1 MSVVEVNDARLAAVD
16 LRSLV
21 DLDALQ
27 RIQDDFAADTGLAMI
42 TVDSMGRPVTRA
54 SEFSA
59 LCRFLRQDP
68 EIRRRCF
75 SCDAHGGF
83 QSALEGKP
91 FVYRCHAGLVDF
103 SVGIVMGPHY
113 LGAIL
118 AGQVLLTK
126 GQGSLAKI
134 LTSSDDLG
142 DANAVAELMD
152 QVKVVELAKLESAA
166 AAIVTLA
173 NRTLSGR
180 GSTHYVPA
188 STGPY
193 LGRLKPLPRQTPSD
207 SQVLAPLLSGK
218 AKLLPLVPLQAEV
231 PSAEVTVDAE
241 RIAANLHAADVGANL
256 QLLSD
261 YLDRL
266 LPRWSQ
272 KLSPVKLAEF
282 EDVLIGLAS
291 GEGVHHGREVSQV
304 VIRHRNRRRPELNRY
319 ECQLYCE
326 RLMILLHTLV
336 EPELLPRQ
344 RTIATLL
351 NEIEKDPTSF
361 LTCGKAAEYLMWC
374 ESHFARRFKDK
385 TGQSFIH
392 YVTAKRLERAKFM
405 LIHTP
410 KPVLRIATELGFQ
423 PANYF
428 SRTFKK
434 LVGVTPSE
442 FREKHTRQDRP

>member
-1 MSVVEVNDARLAAVD
+1 MSVVEVHDERLAGMD
-16 LRSLV
+16 LRTLI
-21 DLDALQ
+21 DLEQLQ
-27 RIQDDFAADTGLAMI
+27 RIQDDFAVETGIAMI
-42 TVDSMGRPVTRA
+42 TVDSMGTPVTRA

-75 SCDAHGGF
+75 SCDAHGGL
-83 QSALEGKP
+83 QSAIEGKP
-91 FVYRCHAGLVDF
+91 FIYRCHAGLVDF
-103 SVGIVMGPHY
+103 SVSIMMGQHY

-126 GQGSLAKI
+126 GQDSLSKIIGNTDSLADAGPV
-134 LTSSDDLG
+134 SDLLD
-142 DANAVAELMD
+142 E
-152 QVKVVELAKLESAA
+152 VKVVELSKLESAA
-166 AAIVTLA
+166 DAIVRLA
-173 NRTLSGR
+173 NDSLSRR
-180 GSTHYVPA
+180 GTSYHLPA

-193 LGRLKPLPRQTPSD
+193 LGRLQPIAVAASSQN
-207 SQVLAPLLSGK
+207 QVLAPLLLGK
-218 AKLLPLVPLQAEV
+218 SKPLPLVPIQAAPQAESAALD
-231 PSAEVTVDAE
+231 PS
-241 RIAANLHAADVGANL
+241 RIAANLHDANVAANL
-256 QLLSD
+256 ELLGL

-272 KLSPVKLAEF
+272 KIHTSKLAEF
-282 EDVLIGLAS
+282 EDLLIGLAS
-291 GEGVHHGREVSQV
+291 SEGVHHGRDISQV
-304 VIRHRNRRRPELNRY
+304 VIRNRNKRRPDLNRY
-319 ECQLYCE
+319 ECQVYCE
-326 RLMILLHTLV
+326 KLIIMLHNLV

-361 LTCGKAAEYLMWC
+361 LTCSKAAEYLMWS
-374 ESHFARRFKDK
+374 ESHFARRFKDR

-405 LIHTP
+405 LLHTT
-410 KPVLRIATELGFQ
+410 KPVLRIATELEFQ

-434 LVGVTPSE
+434 ATGLTPTE
-442 FREKHTRQDRP
+442 YRLEHAQNGQP

>member
-1 MSVVEVNDARLAAVD
+1 MSVVEVSDARLAAVD
-16 LRSLV
+16 LRTLI
-21 DLDALQ
+21 DLEELQ

-42 TVDSMGRPVTRA
+42 TVDSMGTPVTRA

-103 SVGIVMGPHY
+103 SVGIMMGPHY

-118 AGQVLLTK
+118 AGQVLLTR
-126 GQGSLAKI
+126 GQGSLSKI
-134 LTSSDDLG
+134 LATSDDLG
-142 DANAVAELMD
+142 DPGAVAELMD
-152 QVKVVELAKLESAA
+152 QVRVVELSKIESAA
-166 AAIVTLA
+166 DAIVTLA

-180 GSTHYVPA
+180 SATYHLPA

-193 LGRLKPLPRQTPSD
+193 LGRLKPLPPQDPTSD
-207 SQVLAPLLSGK
+207 EVLAPLLAGK
-218 AKLLPLVPLQAEV
+218 VKQLPLVPLQALAPDE
-231 PSAEVTVDAE
+231 SLDAE
-241 RIAANLHAADVGANL
+241 RIARNLHAADVGANL

-272 KLSPVKLAEF
+272 KLPPSRLAEY

-304 VIRHRNRRRPELNRY
+304 VIRHRNRRRPDLNRY

-326 RLMILLHTLV
+326 KLLILLHTLV

-361 LTCGKAAEYLMWC
+361 LTCGKAAEYLMWS

-385 TGQSFIH
+385 TGESFIH
-392 YVTAKRLERAKFM
+392 YVTAKRLERAKLM

-442 FREKHTRQDRP
+442 FRDEHARQDRP

>member
-1 MSVVEVNDARLAAVD
+1 MSVVEVSDARLAAVD
-16 LRSLV
+16 LRTLI
-21 DLDALQ
+21 DLEELQ

-42 TVDSMGRPVTRA
+42 TVDSMGTPVTRA

-103 SVGIVMGPHY
+103 SVGIMMGPHY

-118 AGQVLLTK
+118 AGQVLLTR
-126 GQGSLAKI
+126 GQGSLSKI
-134 LTSSDDLG
+134 LATSDDLG
-142 DANAVAELMD
+142 DPAAVAELMD
-152 QVKVVELAKLESAA
+152 QVRVVELSKIESAA
-166 AAIVTLA
+166 DAIVTLA
-173 NRTLSGR
+173 NRRLSGQ
-180 GSTHYVPA
+180 SATYHLPA

-193 LGRLKPLPRQTPSD
+193 LGRLKPLPPQDPTSD
-207 SQVLAPLLSGK
+207 EVLAPLLAGK
-218 AKLLPLVPLQAEV
+218 VKQLPLVPLQALAPDE
-231 PSAEVTVDAE
+231 SLDAE
-241 RIAANLHAADVGANL
+241 RIARNLHAADVGANL

-272 KLSPVKLAEF
+272 KLPPARLAEY

-304 VIRHRNRRRPELNRY
+304 VIRHRNRRRPDLNRY
-319 ECQLYCE
+319 ECQVYCE
-326 RLMILLHTLV
+326 KLLILLHTLV

-361 LTCGKAAEYLMWC
+361 LTCGKAAEYLMWS

-385 TGQSFIH
+385 TGESFIH
-392 YVTAKRLERAKFM
+392 YVTAKRLERAKLM

-442 FREKHTRQDRP
+442 FRDEHTRQDRP

>member
-1 MSVVEVNDARLAAVD
+1 MSVVEVSDARVAAVD
-16 LRSLV
+16 LRTLI
-21 DLDALQ
+21 DLEELQ

-42 TVDSMGRPVTRA
+42 TVDSMGTPVTRA

-103 SVGIVMGPHY
+103 SVGIMMGPHY

-118 AGQVLLTK
+118 AGQVLLTR
-126 GQGSLAKI
+126 GQGSLSKI
-134 LTSSDDLG
+134 LATSDDLG
-142 DANAVAELMD
+142 DPAAVAELMD
-152 QVKVVELAKLESAA
+152 QVRVVELSKIESAA
-166 AAIVTLA
+166 DAIVTLA
-173 NRTLSGR
+173 NRRLSGH
-180 GSTHYVPA
+180 SATYHLPA

-193 LGRLKPLPRQTPSD
+193 LGRLKPLPPQDPTSD
-207 SQVLAPLLSGK
+207 EVLAPLLAGK
-218 AKLLPLVPLQAEV
+218 VKQLPLVPLQALAPDE
-231 PSAEVTVDAE
+231 SLDAE
-241 RIAANLHAADVGANL
+241 RIARNLHAADVGANL

-272 KLSPVKLAEF
+272 KLPPARLAEY

-304 VIRHRNRRRPELNRY
+304 VIRHRNRRRPDLNRY
-319 ECQLYCE
+319 ECQVYCE
-326 RLMILLHTLV
+326 KLLILLHTLV

-361 LTCGKAAEYLMWC
+361 LTCGKAAEYLMWS

-385 TGQSFIH
+385 TGESFIH
-392 YVTAKRLERAKFM
+392 YVTAKRLERAKLM

-442 FREKHTRQDRP
+442 FRDEHTRQDRP

>member
-1 MSVVEVNDARLAAVD
+1 MSVVEVSDARVAAVD
-16 LRSLV
+16 LRTLI
-21 DLDALQ
+21 DLEELQ
-27 RIQDDFAADTGLAMI
+27 RIQDDLAADTGLAMI
-42 TVDSMGRPVTRA
+42 TVDSMGTPVTRA

-103 SVGIVMGPHY
+103 SVGIMMGPHY

-118 AGQVLLTK
+118 AGQVLLTR
-126 GQGSLAKI
+126 GQGSLSKI
-134 LTSSDDLG
+134 LATSDDLG
-142 DANAVAELMD
+142 DPAAVAELMD
-152 QVKVVELAKLESAA
+152 QVRVVELSKIESAA
-166 AAIVTLA
+166 DAIVTLA
-173 NRTLSGR
+173 NRRLSGQ
-180 GSTHYVPA
+180 SATYHLPA

-193 LGRLKPLPRQTPSD
+193 LGRLKPLPPQDPTSD
-207 SQVLAPLLSGK
+207 EVLAPLLAGK
-218 AKLLPLVPLQAEV
+218 VKQLPLVPLQALAPDE
-231 PSAEVTVDAE
+231 SLDAE
-241 RIAANLHAADVGANL
+241 RIARNLHAADVGANL

-272 KLSPVKLAEF
+272 KLPPARLAEY

-304 VIRHRNRRRPELNRY
+304 VIRHRNRRRPDLNRY

-326 RLMILLHTLV
+326 KLLILLHTLV

-361 LTCGKAAEYLMWC
+361 LTCGKAAEYLMWS

-385 TGQSFIH
+385 TGESFIH
-392 YVTAKRLERAKFM
+392 YVTAKRLERAKLM

-442 FREKHTRQDRP
+442 FRDEHTRQDRP

>member
-1 MSVVEVNDARLAAVD
+1 MSVVEVSDARLAAVD
-16 LRSLV
+16 LRTLI
-21 DLDALQ
+21 DLEELQ
-27 RIQDDFAADTGLAMI
+27 RIQDDLAADTGLAMI
-42 TVDSMGRPVTRA
+42 TVDSMGTPVTRA

-103 SVGIVMGPHY
+103 SVGIMMGPHY

-118 AGQVLLTK
+118 AGQVLLTR
-126 GQGSLAKI
+126 GQGSLSKI
-134 LTSSDDLG
+134 LATSDDLG
-142 DANAVAELMD
+142 DPAAVAELMD
-152 QVKVVELAKLESAA
+152 QVRVVELSKIESAA
-166 AAIVTLA
+166 DAIVTLA
-173 NRTLSGR
+173 NRRLSGQ
-180 GSTHYVPA
+180 SATYHLPA

-193 LGRLKPLPRQTPSD
+193 LGRLKPLPPQDPTSD
-207 SQVLAPLLSGK
+207 EVLAPLLAGK
-218 AKLLPLVPLQAEV
+218 VKQLPLVPLQALAPDE
-231 PSAEVTVDAE
+231 SLDAE
-241 RIAANLHAADVGANL
+241 RIARNLHAADVGANL

-272 KLSPVKLAEF
+272 KLPPARLAEY

-304 VIRHRNRRRPELNRY
+304 VIRHRNRRRPDLNRY
-319 ECQLYCE
+319 ECQVYCE
-326 RLMILLHTLV
+326 KLLILLHTLV

-361 LTCGKAAEYLMWC
+361 LTCGKAAEYLMWS

-385 TGQSFIH
+385 TGESFIH
-392 YVTAKRLERAKFM
+392 YVTAKRLERAKLM

-442 FREKHTRQDRP
+442 FRDEHTRQDRP